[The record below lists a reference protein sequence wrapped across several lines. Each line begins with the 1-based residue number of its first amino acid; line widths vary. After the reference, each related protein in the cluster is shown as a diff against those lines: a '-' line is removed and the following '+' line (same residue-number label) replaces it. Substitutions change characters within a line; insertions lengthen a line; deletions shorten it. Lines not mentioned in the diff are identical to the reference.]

1 MPTSVC
7 GIPSTTSVRLPSRSV
22 ISIGWRRYLMPGSNL
37 SNHSSMIAITLWQ
50 YIRIFRNW
58 ESLPTGRA
66 GRLREITVLSETQVR
81 GAPASGIRSRAT
93 TLDVA
98 LVFSRGKS

>member
-1 MPTSVC
+1 MVN
-7 GIPSTTSVRLPSRSV
+7 IRLPSRSV
-22 ISIGWRRYLMPGSNL
+22 ISVGWRRYLMPGSG
-37 SNHSSMIAITLWQ
+37 STNHSTMIAITLWQ

-66 GRLREITVLSETQVR
+66 GRLREITVLSEAHVR
-81 GAPASGIRSRAT
+81 GASASGIRSRPT